1 MFQTA
6 FNPLSPKNRY
16 SSPHLAPTAAQPTG
30 SFFSQRPSGNPMKLQ
45 RIPALRHKLREAG
58 VAGEPIRT
66 HHGLGYSFAESWCS
80 VFR

>member
-16 SSPHLAPTAAQPTG
+16 STPYLAPTAPQPTG
-30 SFFSQRPSGNPMKLQ
+30 SPFHNDRKDHPMKLQ
-45 RIPALRHKLREAG
+45 HIPALRHKLREAG

>member
-30 SFFSQRPSGNPMKLQ
+30 SFFSQRPKENPMK
-45 RIPALRHKLREAG
+45 HKLR
-58 VAGEPIRT
+58 VAGIADEPIRT
-66 HHGLGYSFAESWCS
+66 HHGLGYSFAEN
-80 VFR
+80 